1 MKTLFKITS
10 AFMLFFIIGTS
21 NAETPLVSL
30 SDGDEP
36 KTLVLNFDA
45 ESTEST
51 LKLEN
56 QSKETLLTET
66 LTNGTFN
73 RKLNLKN
80 LEQGIY
86 YFTAA
91 NDNKTVVYTIEV
103 DNTSARVI
111 DRSEKQNQIVFREVG
126 GLVQL
131 NLFNPES
138 QKVYVEVVN
147 EDGAQLF
154 EETIKNT
161 VLIGKQFN
169 FENAVKGAYT
179 VSVSDGK
186 TSHQHKIEVL

>member
-1 MKTLFKITS
+1 
-10 AFMLFFIIGTS
+10 MLFFIIGTS

-51 LKLEN
+51 LKLVN
-56 QSKETLLTET
+56 QANETLLTEK
-66 LTNGTFN
+66 LSDGTFN

-86 YFTAA
+86 YFSAE
-91 NDNKTVVYTIEV
+91 NDNKSVVYTIEV

-111 DRSEKQNQIVFREVG
+111 DRSEKVNQIVFREVG
-126 GLVQL
+126 ELVQL

-138 QKVYVEVVN
+138 HKVTVDVLN
-147 EDGAQLF
+147 EDGSLLF
-154 EETIKNT
+154 NETIKKT

-169 FENAVKGAYT
+169 FENAFKGEYT
-179 VSVSDGK
+179 IKVSDGQ
-186 TSHQHKIEVL
+186 SAYQHKIEIL